1 MAGKLYALLVG
12 INDYPERV
20 GRLRGCV
27 NDVKA
32 WAELLKQR
40 VEGGGE
46 LELLNLTDA
55 QATRAGIIE
64 GFRSH
69 LGRAGVGDTA
79 LFFFSGHG
87 SQEPAPPPFDAEE
100 PDGKCETLLAWD
112 SRLPGGWDLADKELA
127 VLIAEAA
134 AGGAH
139 VVVILDS
146 CHSGTATRDDE
157 EEGLVRRA
165 RGREEPRPVE
175 SFWFWQEESLLP
187 GLDEAGGWRVLP
199 RGPHVLLAAC
209 EDYQKAKEAVVGGG
223 MEAVHRGAF
232 SYFLL
237 QALGS
242 FSHDREVSYREVFKE
257 AQIRVSN
264 FCSDQCP
271 DAEGELARRL
281 FDGSLACRP
290 ATFSVRR
297 RKDGEWRL
305 DAGSVHGLAG
315 GTELAVLPA
324 GARDLA
330 DLSARVATVRLTEV
344 GAGESRLEVT
354 EGALPA
360 ERPAYPAVVSRLPL
374 SPLRVAVHQAG
385 ARRGGSTRRTRLG
398 RELGSSPFFELAGEP
413 EAATLVVEEEGGLY
427 HLRRPGSGDLTRPL
441 PASAE
446 GRRQLRGALEHVARW
461 QTLAELDN
469 PGSPLAEAL
478 ELALWEWLAPPP
490 GPGEEPE
497 LKPLESAGELL
508 LPYREEAGGG
518 EATPRRFAARLRNR
532 SEQDLYFAL
541 FALEETFAVR
551 LLRNAWGRLE
561 AGRMLFLGREDG
573 IPARVPDRY
582 YDQGVT
588 RRRDLLL
595 LLVSEAGGKP
605 DFSLIEQG
613 RLLDPYDHPGRGW
626 RSEGPPEVLE
636 ALMWRVGWREVDD
649 EPRPLLAHKW
659 AARRQAIVAERP
671 QPFHALDRQG
681 GEVSLAAGMDLQV
694 PAGLGGTVRLH
705 NAPSAHRRCPALG
718 SPAGLQGQRLQP
730 VSLAG
735 RLGSDPG
742 LSVLELKPEDPGAVT
757 PERPLVIETDLGLE
771 TGEVL
776 AAVVCDGR
784 RSELVNPEPGQGPG
798 PATSCRLPRLP
809 VPASEDGAVWLELYA
824 LAPQG

>member
-32 WAELLKQR
+32 WEEFLEQR
-40 VEGGGE
+40 VGDEGE
-46 LELLNLTDA
+46 LELLALTDA
-55 QATRAGIIE
+55 TATRAGIIA

-100 PDGKCETLLAWD
+100 PDGQCETLLAWD
-112 SRLPGGWDLADKELA
+112 SRRPGGWDLADKELA
-127 VLIAEAA
+127 VLIAEVA

-165 RGREEPRPVE
+165 RGREETRPVE
-175 SFWFWQEESLLP
+175 SFWFWQEESLPP
-187 GLDEAGGWRVLP
+187 GLDAAGGWRVLP

-209 EDYQKAKEAVVGGG
+209 EDYQKAKEAVIGAGE
-223 MEAVHRGAF
+223 EAAYRGAF

-242 FSHDREVSYREVFKE
+242 FSHHREVSYRELFKE

-264 FCSDQCP
+264 FHPDQRP
-271 DAEGELARRL
+271 DAEGELTRRL
-281 FDGSLACRP
+281 FDGSLARRP
-290 ATFSVRR
+290 TTFSVRR

-305 DAGSVHGLAG
+305 DAGSVHGLDA

-324 GARDLA
+324 GARDPA
-330 DLSARVATVRLTEV
+330 DLSARLATVRLTEV
-344 GAGESRLEVT
+344 GAGESRLSVT

-374 SPLRVAVHQAG
+374 SPLRVAVRQAG
-385 ARRGGSTRRTRLG
+385 GRRSQASRRTRLG
-398 RELGSSPFFELAGEP
+398 RDLGSSPFFELAT
-413 EAATLVVEEEGGLY
+413 EAEAGALVVEEEGGLY
-427 HLRRPGSGDLTRPL
+427 HLRRPGGGDLTRPL
-441 PASAE
+441 PASPE
-446 GRRQLRGALEHVARW
+446 GRRQLREALEHVARW

-469 PGSPLAEAL
+469 PGSPLTESL
-478 ELALWEWLAPPP
+478 ELTLWEWLAPPRI
-490 GPGEEPE
+490 PGEEPE
-497 LKPLESAGELL
+497 LRPLESAGELL
-508 LPYREEAGGG
+508 LPYREGDGG
-518 EATPRRFAARLRNR
+518 EATPRRFAVRLRNR
-532 SEQDLYFAL
+532 AEQDLHFAL
-541 FALEETFAVR
+541 FALEETFAVH

-561 AGRMLFLGREDG
+561 AGRTLFFGREDG

-582 YDQGVT
+582 HDQGVS

-605 DFSLIEQG
+605 DFSLLEQG

-636 ALMWRVGWREVDD
+636 ALMWRVGWREVDE
-649 EPRPLLAHKW
+649 EPKPLLAHQW
-659 AARRQAIVAERP
+659 AARRQVIVAERP

-681 GEVSLAAGMDLQV
+681 GEVSLPEGVRLQV
-694 PAGLGGTVRLH
+694 PAGLGGMVRLH
-705 NAPSAHRRCPALG
+705 NAPSAYRRCPALG
-718 SPAGLQGQRLQP
+718 SPAGLQGRRLRP

-742 LSVLELKPEDPGAVT
+742 LSALELEPEDPGAVT
-757 PERPLVIETDLGLE
+757 PEQPLVMETDLALE

-776 AAVVCDGR
+776 AVVLCDGR
-784 RSELVNPEPGQGPG
+784 RSELVTPESGRGPV
-798 PATSCRLPRLP
+798 TTCRLPRLP
-809 VPASEDGAVWLELYA
+809 VPASKEGAVWLELYA
-824 LAPQG
+824 LALKR